1 MDGRLNSSKSN
12 QLPEYELYFAFLAET
27 QYFLYEFK
35 INCLEMLGSL
45 CKICT
50 SSKRG

>member
-1 MDGRLNSSKSN
+1 MLMDGRLNSSKTN
-12 QLPEYELYFAFLAET
+12 QFPYFAFLAEK